1 MLRAPACVFE
11 PQKTDR
17 QGDFVETSPHIW
29 ESNEIKCLYC
39 NLPILC
45 PCGQELVCAS
55 EAADI
60 FLMKAQEYS
69 LGVRV
74 VVPSAWNAQNT
85 CTKELDDVWW
95 SRYTQWSKFCLN
107 CFPYQKR
114 RWTKA
119 KNLYNLVKLIES
131 ERDTPLSLV
140 VCFIS
145 PCGNSSDCIYSK
157 CSKRIQNMTS
167 NANAVLSGL
176 FVSPREPNH
185 LPFTSCPQSSC
196 SWKNSCTACT
206 TYYLCIL

>member
-1 MLRAPACVFE
+1 MEEEVQSIRVYGADINPKYLKDKPSDSAEQSMMLRAPACVFE

-85 CTKELDDVWW
+85 CTKELDDV
-95 SRYTQWSKFCLN
+95 
-107 CFPYQKR
+107 
-114 RWTKA
+114 
-119 KNLYNLVKLIES
+119 
-131 ERDTPLSLV
+131 
-140 VCFIS
+140 
-145 PCGNSSDCIYSK
+145 
-157 CSKRIQNMTS
+157 
-167 NANAVLSGL
+167 
-176 FVSPREPNH
+176 
-185 LPFTSCPQSSC
+185 
-196 SWKNSCTACT
+196 
-206 TYYLCIL
+206 